1 MTKRG
6 GLNKMETIGVWV
18 AALGTLGMMSFAWR
32 ENPFYRAVEHIYI
45 GISAGHATVMGWNN
59 LKSSVY
65 QPLSTGSN
73 YWVIIPVIFGL
84 LLYARFFRGY
94 NWVSRY
100 PMALLV
106 GVGTGLTI
114 RGTIGSQ
121 LVQQIQATL
130 LPLTSINNIIIVVGT
145 ITTLLFFYFTM
156 TRENTLIRYSGSI
169 GKYVMMIAFGASF
182 GNSVMSR
189 MSMMIGR
196 VQFLLGDW
204 LGLL

>member
-1 MTKRG
+1 
-6 GLNKMETIGVWV
+6 METLGVWV
-18 AALGTLGMMSFAWR
+18 AAIGTLAMMSFAWR
-32 ENPFYRAVEHIYI
+32 ENPFYRAFEHIYI

-59 LKSSVY
+59 LESSLVE
-65 QPLSTGSN
+65 PLTSGSN
-73 YWVIIPVIFGL
+73 YFVIIPLILGL

-100 PMALLV
+100 PMAVLV
-106 GVGTGLTI
+106 GIGTGLTI

-121 LVQQIQATL
+121 LVQQIQATMI
-130 LPLTSINNIIIVVGT
+130 PLNSIDNIIMVVGT
-145 ITTLLFFYFTM
+145 VTTLMFFYFTL
-156 TRENTLIRYSGSI
+156 TKENKVVRISGNI

>member
-1 MTKRG
+1 
-6 GLNKMETIGVWV
+6 METLGVWV
-18 AALGTLGMMSFAWR
+18 AAIGTLAMMSFAWR
-32 ENPFYRAVEHIYI
+32 ENPFYRAFEHIYI

-59 LKSSVY
+59 LESSLVE
-65 QPLSTGSN
+65 PLTSGSN
-73 YWVIIPVIFGL
+73 YFVIIPLILGL

-100 PMALLV
+100 PMAVLV
-106 GVGTGLTI
+106 GIGTGLTI

-121 LVQQIQATL
+121 LVQQIQATMI
-130 LPLTSINNIIIVVGT
+130 PLNSIDNIIMVVGT
-145 ITTLLFFYFTM
+145 VTTLMFFYFTI
-156 TRENTLIRYSGSI
+156 TRENKVVRISGSI

>member
-1 MTKRG
+1 MDT
-6 GLNKMETIGVWV
+6 LGVWV
-18 AALGTLGMMSFAWR
+18 AAIGTLAMMSFAWR
-32 ENPFYRAVEHIYI
+32 ENPFYRAFEHIYI

-59 LKSSVY
+59 LQSSLIE
-65 QPLSTGSN
+65 PLSSGSN
-73 YWVIIPVIFGL
+73 YFVVIPLILGL

-100 PMALLV
+100 PMAVLV
-106 GVGTGLTI
+106 GIGTGLTI

-121 LVQQIQATL
+121 LVQQIQATML
-130 LPLTSINNIIIVVGT
+130 KLNSIDNIIMVVGT
-145 ITTLLFFYFTM
+145 VTTLLFFYFTL
-156 TRENTLIRYSGSI
+156 TRENKVVRVSGTI
-169 GKYVMMIAFGASF
+169 GKYVMMVAFGASF

-204 LGLL
+204 LGFLG

>member
-1 MTKRG
+1 
-6 GLNKMETIGVWV
+6 METFGVWV

-32 ENPFYRAVEHIYI
+32 ENPFYRAFEHIYI

-59 LKSSVY
+59 LQSSLF
-65 QPLSTGSN
+65 QPLSSGSN
-73 YWVIIPVIFGL
+73 YWVIIPMILGL
-84 LLYARFFRGY
+84 MLYARFFRGQ
-94 NWVSRY
+94 NWISRY
-100 PMALLV
+100 PMAVIV

-121 LVQQIQATL
+121 LVQQIEATM
-130 LPLTSINNIIIVVGT
+130 LPLTSVDNIIIVVGT

-156 TRENTLIRYSGSI
+156 TKENTVLKYSGTI

-196 VQFLLGDW
+196 VQFLLGEW

>member
-1 MTKRG
+1 MDT
-6 GLNKMETIGVWV
+6 LGVWV
-18 AALGTLGMMSFAWR
+18 AAIGTLAMMSFAWR
-32 ENPFYRAVEHIYI
+32 ENPFYRAFEHIYI

-59 LKSSVY
+59 LQSSLIE
-65 QPLSTGSN
+65 PLSSGTN
-73 YWVIIPVIFGL
+73 YFVVIPLILGL

-100 PMALLV
+100 PMAVLV
-106 GVGTGLTI
+106 GIGTGLTI

-121 LVQQIQATL
+121 LVQQIQATML
-130 LPLTSINNIIIVVGT
+130 KLNSIDNIIMVVGT
-145 ITTLLFFYFTM
+145 VTTLLFFYFTL
-156 TRENTLIRYSGSI
+156 TRENKVVRVSGTI
-169 GKYVMMIAFGASF
+169 GKYVMMVAFGASF

-204 LGLL
+204 LGFLG